1 MKIAL
6 RTTNSHG
13 LKALFSILT
22 KWRLQT
28 VFPHGGIVLGN
39 TLTHATL
46 VDGVNEV
53 TFDPAGWLVYDY
65 PAVNDQA
72 AYERLDKFNEAKYDV
87 FALLA
92 FVLPWRISDSRR
104 VYCFELM
111 WAAMTGENPSFKVTP
126 EMILAK
132 ILENPNPLVVNKHG

>member
-6 RTTNSHG
+6 RTTNSPG

-28 VFPHGGIVLGN
+28 YFPHGGVVLGN

-46 VDGVNEV
+46 IDGVHAQV
-53 TFDPAGWLVYDY
+53 FDVSGWLVYDY
-65 PAVNDQA
+65 PAVSDA
-72 AYERLDKFNEAKYDV
+72 LARKRLAQFKGAKYDV
-87 FALLA
+87 FSLLA
-92 FVLPWRISDSRR
+92 FVLPWRVSDSRR

-111 WAAMTGENPSFKVTP
+111 WVAMTGENPSFKVTP

-132 ILENPNPLVVNKHG
+132 ILEAKQGASA